1 MTKGDALAAAR
12 KIKDFSEEF
21 EWLHV
26 VGGSDLDLWEA
37 MGEVRN
43 ELATEYHQP
52 LFILLL
58 AA

>member
-1 MTKGDALAAAR
+1 MWSFSTTAPAMTKGDALAAAR

-43 ELATEYHQP
+43 
-52 LFILLL
+52 
-58 AA
+58 